1 MKLNR
6 ILSLV
11 ISITLIFGALSGIS
25 YAADGF
31 DASAEQAFVVP
42 EEELA
47 ATTEETDDAVVYGKE
62 AADFLNALSIA
73 KIDVKTLGEDIK
85 RADFLKLIAIIGGY
99 GTDKTS
105 NQLFADLPLDDER
118 EPYVRALYNLGIIS
132 KDYSGNVY
140 PDAAISVQEAVTIAV
155 KITGYSLIAESKGG
169 FPTGYMHIAKN
180 NGILKGIQE
189 SALEK
194 VTVGMAAKILE
205 NTLKSNI
212 MTQTFG
218 DEGGFTE
225 DKTRNLLGQIFG
237 IYTYQNVVTGVD
249 ISRITGENDVNAFF
263 MEIGGHE
270 IEASNIADAH
280 SWLGYNVVA
289 YYTSERGDI
298 PRLLYLEKTV
308 LNEETL
314 INFDDVVSYSNN
326 TIKVSEDN
334 RYKNVTCK
342 NTLPVI
348 YNGVSASDNVGAIIA
363 SLISSR
369 NTINEKTGSIKL
381 LDNNADNA
389 VDIVVFDIYDTFVV
403 SYVNFKEHKIYD
415 SYSNSKT
422 ITVDDDSDTD
432 YSVVVRA
439 DGKIGSSQDI
449 QVGSVIAVY
458 DSAPWTAYQ
467 SKKIIKIVKSEIS
480 GNITSIK
487 NGGKSVLIDG
497 TEYDVLGKCRTKFS
511 HILTPGTTVK
521 AKLDLNGKIVWLEP
535 GESNFQYGFISAI
548 HTGTGGLS
556 SDLVMK
562 IYTLDSNM
570 YIYGLTDNF
579 IIDGYKYT
587 TQEGALV
594 AERFNEAAKL
604 IDSSSSANS
613 TIVRFTKNSE
623 GKVNCID
630 TPLKKGATRT
640 TYTAADR
647 AYVDSYAASNDK
659 LFIMKTLT
667 GSKASD
673 RQYFSWNRM
682 LGKSIIV
689 DSAAKVLSHPKL
701 TESSTEL
708 QNIKSYA
715 TGAYNTL
722 LQNEKQYDGVSEPT
736 TPLAYAIYEN
746 ASDYNTK
753 LICLN
758 GVTSAMAS
766 KSSSDYLY
774 LFDEIYDVYDAEE
787 DKAVKKAKFIGK
799 SGEKV
804 EVLVKED
811 IINNLA
817 STGTVDIK
825 TLKRGDMVM
834 YSTGSKGELTNID
847 VFYSP
852 ENKTAIT
859 AADLNKITTGV
870 LAAPSGSL
878 QIVYGY
884 VYENFLGGAIIYE
897 TTEEDFKNSFAD
909 GATVTLVG
917 EPMLIKFKDDR
928 CDSPIYAYTNGR
940 GTEKVGEG
948 ATADSLRPYKQVGS
962 DCSRVVIYKYSSS
975 PRTVYEIQK

>member
-11 ISITLIFGALSGIS
+11 ISIALIFGALSGIS

-105 NQLFADLPLDDER
+105 NQIFADLPLDDER
-118 EPYVRALYNLGIIS
+118 EPYVRSLYNLGIVS
-132 KDYSGNVY
+132 KDYSGKVY
-140 PDAAISVQEAVTIAV
+140 PDAAISVQEAATIAV

-180 NGILKGIQE
+180 NGILKGIPS
-189 SALEK
+189 SALET

-263 MEIGGHE
+263 MEIGSHE

-280 SWLGYNVVA
+280 TWLGYNVIA

-308 LNEETL
+308 LNEETV
-314 INFDDVVSYSNN
+314 INFDDVISYANN
-326 TIKVSEDN
+326 SIKVSENN

-348 YNGVSASDNVGAIIA
+348 YNGVSANDNVGAIIS
-363 SLISSR
+363 SLVSSR
-369 NTINEKTGSIKL
+369 NTINEKTGTVKL

-389 VDIVVFDIYDTFVV
+389 VDIVVFDIYDTYVV
-403 SYVNFKEHKIYD
+403 SYVNSKEHKVYD
-415 SYSNSKT
+415 SYSNSK
-422 ITVDDDSDTD
+422 ILTVDDESDTD
-432 YSVVVRA
+432 YSVVVKA
-439 DGKIGSSQDI
+439 DGKIGASYDI
-449 QVGSVIAVY
+449 AVGSIIAVY

-467 SKKIIKIVKSEIS
+467 SKKIIKVVNSKIS

-487 NGGKSVLIDG
+487 NSGKSVLIDG
-497 TEYDVLGKCRTKFS
+497 TEYDVLGKARTKFS
-511 HILTPGTTVK
+511 HILTPGTMVV

-562 IYTLDSNM
+562 IYTLDGNM
-570 YIYGLTDNF
+570 YIYGVTDSF
-579 IIDGYKYT
+579 IIDGYKYSSDEG
-587 TQEGALV
+587 TQI
-594 AERFNEAAKL
+594 AERLKEAGKL
-604 IDSSSSANS
+604 VDSSCSTSA
-613 TIVRFTKNSE
+613 TIIRFTTNSE

-630 TPLKKGATRT
+630 TPLKKDSSRT
-640 TYTAADR
+640 TYAAADR
-647 AYVDSYAASNDK
+647 AFVETYAAGNDK
-659 LFIMKTLT
+659 LFVVKTLT
-667 GSKASD
+667 GSKVSD

-689 DSAAKVLSHPKL
+689 DTSAKVLSHPKL

-708 QNIKSYA
+708 QNIKSYTA
-715 TGAYNTL
+715 GGYSSL
-722 LQNEKQYDGVSEPT
+722 LRNEKQYDGVSDSN
-736 TPLAYAIYEN
+736 TPLAYAIYDDASEYN
-746 ASDYNTK
+746 AK

-766 KSSSDYLY
+766 KSSSSYLY
-774 LFDEIYDVYDAEE
+774 LFDEIYDVYDEEE
-787 DKAVKKAKFIGK
+787 DKAVKKIKFIGK

-804 EVLVKED
+804 EALVKED
-811 IINNLA
+811 VVSNLA
-817 STGTVDIK
+817 STGTVDIN

-834 YSTGSKGELTNID
+834 YSVSGKGELTNID

-852 ENKTAIT
+852 ANKTTIASGV
-859 AADLNKITTGV
+859 LNTIATGV
-870 LAAPSGSL
+870 LSAPSGSV
-878 QIVYGY
+878 QITYGY
-884 VYENFLGGAIIYE
+884 VYENFTGGAIVYE
-897 TTEEDFKNSFAD
+897 TTEEDFKNSFND
-909 GATVTLVG
+909 GATVTLTG
-917 EPMLIKFKDDR
+917 EPMIIKYKDDR
-928 CDSPIYAYTNGR
+928 CDAPIYTYTTGR
-940 GTEKVGEG
+940 GTEKLGEG
-948 ATADSLRPYKQVGS
+948 ATPDSLRPYKQVGS